1 MPNQAYNPLQ
11 SVDGLTVPSPSKY
24 EWKESDVS
32 AKDAGRTEDA
42 VMHKMMIAR
51 KIHLE
56 LSWDYLTIAE
66 ASTVLTAFTRSEYFQ
81 VKYLDA
87 KAGGYLTK
95 TFYVGDRSTPLYN
108 AVKGLWENVSFNIIE
123 Q

>member
-11 SVDGLTVPSPSKY
+11 SVDSLTVPSPSKY

-66 ASTVLTAFTRSEYFQ
+66 CSTVLTAFTRSEYFP

-87 KAGGYLTK
+87 KAGGYMTK